1 MLTVKQI
8 KAAMADRNLSEVA
21 RRIGMRRQ
29 QLWLI
34 VKGISPNPTIKT
46 LERISEYLEGSQK

>member
-1 MLTVKQI
+1 MLTINQI
-8 KAAMADRNLSEVA
+8 KEALADRNLSEVA

-34 VKGISPNPTIKT
+34 VNGISPNPTLKT
-46 LERISEYLEGSQK
+46 MDRISTYLEENK

>member
-8 KAAMADRNLSEVA
+8 KEAMVDRNLSEVA

-34 VKGISPNPTIKT
+34 VNGTSPNPTIKT
-46 LERISEYLEGSQK
+46 LERISEYLEGPQQ

>member
-1 MLTVKQI
+1 MLTINQI
-8 KAAMADRNLSEVA
+8 KEALADRNLSEVA

-34 VKGISPNPTIKT
+34 VNGVSPNPTLKT
-46 LERISEYLEGSQK
+46 MERISTYLEENK

>member
-1 MLTVKQI
+1 MLTINQI
-8 KAAMADRNLSEVA
+8 KESLADRNLSEVA

-34 VKGISPNPTIKT
+34 VNGISPNPTLKT
-46 LERISEYLEGSQK
+46 MERISTYLEENK

>member
-1 MLTVKQI
+1 MLTIKQI
-8 KAAMADRNLSEVA
+8 KEAIADRNLSEVA

-34 VKGISPNPTIKT
+34 VNGISPNPTLKT
-46 LERISEYLEGSQK
+46 MQRISTYLEENK

>member
-34 VKGISPNPTIKT
+34 VNGINPNPTVKT
-46 LERISEYLEGSQK
+46 IERISEYLEGGS

>member
-1 MLTVKQI
+1 MLTINQI
-8 KAAMADRNLSEVA
+8 KEALADRSLAEVA

-34 VKGISPNPTIKT
+34 VNGISPNPTLKT
-46 LERISEYLEGSQK
+46 MERISTYLEENK

>member
-1 MLTVKQI
+1 MLTIKQI
-8 KAAMADRNLSEVA
+8 KAALADRNLAEVA

-34 VKGISPNPTIKT
+34 VNGISPNPTLKT
-46 LERISEYLEGSQK
+46 VERISAYLEENK

>member
-1 MLTVKQI
+1 MLTIKQI
-8 KAAMADRNLSEVA
+8 KEALADRNLSEVA

-34 VKGISPNPTIKT
+34 VNGISPNPTLKT
-46 LERISEYLEGSQK
+46 MQRISAYLEENK

>member
-1 MLTVKQI
+1 MLTINQI
-8 KAAMADRNLSEVA
+8 KEALAARNLSEVA

-34 VKGISPNPTIKT
+34 VNGISPNPTLKT
-46 LERISEYLEGSQK
+46 MERISTYLEENK

>member
-1 MLTVKQI
+1 
-8 KAAMADRNLSEVA
+8 MADRNLSEVA

-34 VKGISPNPTIKT
+34 VNGISPNPTIKT
-46 LERISEYLEGSQK
+46 IERISEYLEGSQK

>member
-1 MLTVKQI
+1 MLTINQI
-8 KAAMADRNLSEVA
+8 KEALADRNLSEVA

-34 VKGISPNPTIKT
+34 VNGISPNPTIKT
-46 LERISEYLEGSQK
+46 MERISTYLEENK

>member
-1 MLTVKQI
+1 MLTIKQI
-8 KAAMADRNLSEVA
+8 KEALADRNLSEVA

-34 VKGISPNPTIKT
+34 VNGISPNPTLKT
-46 LERISEYLEGSQK
+46 MQRISTYLEENK

>member
-1 MLTVKQI
+1 MLTINQI
-8 KAAMADRNLSEVA
+8 KEAIADRNLSEVA

-34 VKGISPNPTIKT
+34 VNGISPNPTLKT
-46 LERISEYLEGSQK
+46 MERISTYLEENK

>member
-1 MLTVKQI
+1 MMTVEQVK
-8 KAAMADRNLSEVA
+8 KAMADRNLSEVA

-34 VKGISPNPTIKT
+34 VNGVSANPTIKT
-46 LERISEYLEGSQK
+46 LERISGYLEGGR

>member
-1 MLTVKQI
+1 MLTINQI
-8 KAAMADRNLSEVA
+8 KEALADRNLSEVA

-34 VKGISPNPTIKT
+34 VNGISPNPTIKT
-46 LERISEYLEGSQK
+46 MERISSYLEENK

>member
-1 MLTVKQI
+1 MLTINQI
-8 KAAMADRNLSEVA
+8 KEALADRNLSEVA

-34 VKGISPNPTIKT
+34 VNGISPNPTLKT
-46 LERISEYLEGSQK
+46 MERISTYLEENK

>member
-1 MLTVKQI
+1 MLTINQI
-8 KAAMADRNLSEVA
+8 KEALADRNLSEVA

-34 VKGISPNPTIKT
+34 VNGISPNPTLKT
-46 LERISEYLEGSQK
+46 MQRISTYLEENK